1 MGLENMKEII
11 FLKLSV
17 PDLVVSHCCVTKT
30 EGRPNKWTLGNFLAS
45 FLWSA
50 VFKRYLHFWEISLP
64 NTAWGKSSAV
74 CFTPCRCLQAYD
86 SLICTGDGGQIV
98 LITSPANRGA
108 VHPRFPPLRKSSI
121 LFSLCLSFLHKRS
134 SALCQIVLSLF
145 LVSVLTKLGTHLLS
159 TSFLCDV
166 NIL

>member
-1 MGLENMKEII
+1 MDSWQFSCR
-11 FLKLSV
+11 FLMISCFQKI
-17 PDLVVSHCCVTKT
+17 
-30 EGRPNKWTLGNFLAS
+30 LALLRNQS
-45 FLWSA
+45 FQHSMRKKFSCMLYS
-50 VFKRYLHFWEISLP
+50 
-64 NTAWGKSSAV
+64 
-74 CFTPCRCLQAYD
+74 RCLQAYD

-98 LITSPANRGA
+98 LITSPANHGA
-108 VHPRFPPLRKSSI
+108 VHPRFPPRRKSSI

-159 TSFLCDV
+159 TSFLCDA